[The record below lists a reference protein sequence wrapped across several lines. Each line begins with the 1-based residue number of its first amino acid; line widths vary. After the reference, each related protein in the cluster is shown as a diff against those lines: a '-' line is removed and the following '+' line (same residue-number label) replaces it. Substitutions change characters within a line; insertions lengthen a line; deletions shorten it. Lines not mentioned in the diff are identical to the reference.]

1 MVRRLTT
8 RPGGPGR
15 ELVSP
20 PPGGTAVVI
29 GAGPAGLT
37 AAFEL
42 LERTGIRPIVVEA
55 SGEFGGLARTV
66 VHAGNRMDLGG
77 HRFFSKSDRVMRWW
91 LRFLPLEASAPE
103 RMALAYRG
111 QTRDFDGVGPGPD
124 PEHEDRVM
132 LVRSRRSRI
141 LFGRRVY
148 DYPLQLSLDTLSKLG
163 VARTLR
169 IGTTYAH
176 RVVRPR
182 RPEVTLEDF
191 FINRFGDELYRTF
204 FRSYTEKVWGR
215 SCAEMT
221 AEWGAQR
228 VKGLSIARALK
239 DSLRRRVR
247 GRSTDLAQRDQE
259 TSLID
264 RFLYPKLG
272 PGSLWEFVAAEIRAR
287 GGEIRL
293 HARVVGLETNGTR
306 VTAAVVEDVRSG
318 TRFVLGAD
326 YVMSTMAVVDLVR
339 AVGPAVP
346 DTVRDVA
353 EGLVYRNFITVGLL
367 LRRLGLGGE
376 ERLTDNWIYIQEPD
390 VQVGRL
396 QIFNNWSPYM
406 VRDPR
411 TVWVGLEYFCSDG
424 DALWSRPD
432 AEICALAARELQ
444 TIADIEADDVLD
456 GVVVRAPKAYPAY
469 YGTYDRFGLI
479 RGWADR
485 FENLFL
491 LGRNGMHRYNNQ
503 DHSMLA
509 AMVAVDNLAAGVTA
523 KDAVWAVNTEQD
535 YHEER

>member
-1 MVRRLTT
+1 MSYR
-8 RPGGPGR
+8 
-15 ELVSP
+15 SD
-20 PPGGTAVVI
+20 TAVVI

-42 LERTGIRPIVVEA
+42 LERTRIRPIVVEG
-55 SGEFGGLARTV
+55 SGEIGGLARTI
-66 VHAGNRMDLGG
+66 VHGGNRMDLGG

-91 LRFLPLEASAPE
+91 LSFLPIEAAAPD
-103 RMALAYRG
+103 RFVLAYQG
-111 QTRDFDGVGPGPD
+111 QARDLEGLPSGPD
-124 PEHEDRVM
+124 PEREDRVM

-141 LFGRRVY
+141 LFGRKVY

-163 VARTLR
+163 IARVLR
-169 IGTTYAH
+169 IGATYGH
-176 RVVRPR
+176 RVLRPR

-204 FRSYTEKVWGR
+204 FRAYTEKVWGR
-215 SCAEMT
+215 SCAEIT

-228 VKGLSIARALK
+228 VKGLSIGRALR

-247 GRSTDLAQRDQE
+247 GRTRDLAQKGQE
-259 TSLID
+259 TSLIE

-272 PGSLWEFVAAEIRAR
+272 PGSLWETVA
-287 GGEIRL
+287 GEIMARKGEIHL
-293 HARVVGLETNGTR
+293 HSRVVGLETEGAR
-306 VTAAVVEDVRSG
+306 VTAAVVEDARTGSRV
-318 TRFVLGAD
+318 VLPTD
-326 YVMSTMAVVDLVR
+326 YVFSTMPVVDLVR
-339 AVGPAVP
+339 ALRPAAP
-346 DTVRDVA
+346 DAVRDVA
-353 EGLVYRNFITVGLL
+353 EGLAYRDFITVGLL

-376 ERLTDNWIYIQEPD
+376 EHLTDNWIYIQEPD

-411 TVWVGLEYFCSDG
+411 TVWVGLEYFCSVG
-424 DALWSRPD
+424 DALWGRSD
-432 AEICALAARELQ
+432 TEIRALAARELQ
-444 TIADIEADDVLD
+444 TIADIGADDVLD
-456 GVVVRAPKAYPAY
+456 GVVVRAPRAYPAY
-469 YGTYDRFGLI
+469 YGTYDRFDLL

-509 AMVAVDNLAAGVTA
+509 AMVAVDNLVAGVTA
-523 KDAVWAVNTEQD
+523 KDAIWAVNTETD

>member
-1 MVRRLTT
+1 MI
-8 RPGGPGR
+8 
-15 ELVSP
+15 
-20 PPGGTAVVI
+20 I

-42 LERTGIRPIVVEA
+42 LERTRIRPIVVEG
-55 SGEFGGLARTV
+55 SGEIGGLARTI

-91 LRFLPLEASAPE
+91 LSFLPLEASAPDHFV
-103 RMALAYRG
+103 LAYQG
-111 QTRDFDGVGPGPD
+111 QARDFEGPTSGPD
-124 PEHEDRVM
+124 PAREDRVM

-141 LFGRRVY
+141 LFGRKVY

-163 VARTLR
+163 IARMLR
-169 IGTTYAH
+169 IGATYGH
-176 RVVRPR
+176 RVFRPR

-204 FRSYTEKVWGR
+204 FRAYTEKVWGR
-215 SCAEMT
+215 SCSEMT

-228 VKGLSIARALK
+228 VKGLSIGRALR

-247 GRSTDLAQRDQE
+247 GRTGDLAQKGQE
-259 TSLID
+259 TSLIE

-272 PGSLWEFVAAEIRAR
+272 PGSLWETVA
-287 GGEIRL
+287 GEITARKGEI
-293 HARVVGLETNGTR
+293 HMHSRVVGLETDGER
-306 VTAAVVEDVRSG
+306 VRAAVVEDVRTGS
-318 TRFVLGAD
+318 RVVLPAD
-326 YVMSTMAVVDLVR
+326 FVMSTMPVVDLVR
-339 AVGPAVP
+339 ALGPAAP

-353 EGLVYRNFITVGLL
+353 EGLAYRDFITVGLL

-376 ERLTDNWIYIQEPD
+376 DRLTDNWIYIQEPD
-390 VQVGRL
+390 VRVGRL

-406 VRDPR
+406 VRDSR
-411 TVWVGLEYFCSDG
+411 TVWVGLEYFCSVG
-424 DALWSRPD
+424 DTLWSRSD
-432 AEICALAARELQ
+432 SEILDLATRELQ
-444 TIADIEADDVLD
+444 SLADIGADDVLD
-456 GVVVRAPKAYPAY
+456 GVVVRAPRAYPAY
-469 YGTYDRFGLI
+469 YGTYDRFPLL
-479 RGWADR
+479 RGWLDR

-509 AMVAVDNLAAGVTA
+509 AMVAVDNLVAGVTA
-523 KDAVWAVNTEQD
+523 KDAIWAVNTEME